1 MPKFTRSSVEAVRD
15 AVDMVDLVSA
25 RTELRKAGARS
36 YVGICPFHEE
46 RSPSFSVE
54 PVEKLYHCFGC
65 QAGGDA
71 FNFVMEIEGIGFS
84 EAVELLAQRYGV
96 QLELEAEDPRDAERR
111 RARERLLE
119 LLERTA
125 AFYVRYLW
133 DSHEARHAREYLLG
147 RGLQEAALREFRVGY
162 APSKWDHV
170 LLASRRAGFG
180 NREIYDAGLATRS
193 QGGRIY
199 DRFRGR
205 ITFPLCDARGRV
217 LGFGARAMEESRGA
231 KYVNTPENDIF
242 HKGRVLFGADLAR
255 ASAARA
261 GRVVAVE
268 GYTDVIALH
277 QAGLRNCVGI
287 MGTALTE
294 EQVAE
299 LSRLAQ
305 TVLLALDSDSA
316 GQEAMLRAARVAE
329 GRNLEL
335 RVVPLPQGSDPADIG
350 GEPGGAARLGELVDA
365 SVPFVRFRV
374 DRALATGD
382 LRGGEGKDQVIAEL
396 RPVFATLPPSVLREE
411 LLALVAD
418 RLELSVELLVS
429 LLARGD
435 ALARP
440 AAGRPAGRP
449 EGSAPAR
456 ETVVLTGQER
466 AERELLAYCIAYPDA
481 GAQVLAGLDLERDLT
496 VELTRRAALH
506 LREHLADPGA
516 GVEDAELAALLT
528 GLKVRA
534 RSPELRRGGLEVQ
547 RLALL
552 RGSLERDIAAARRA
566 GEGIAGLARR
576 REELRQA
583 YDDAVDRSLEQDRQ
597 PTG

>member
-1 MPKFTRSSVEAVRD
+1 MPRFTRSSVEAVRD

-71 FNFVMEIEGIGFS
+71 FKFVQEIEGVGFS

-96 QLELEAEDPRDAERR
+96 QVEVEAEDPRDAERR
-111 RARERLLE
+111 QARERLLE

-133 DSHEARHAREYLLG
+133 DSREARHARGYLLE
-147 RGLQEAALREFRVGY
+147 RGLQEATLREFRVGY
-162 APSKWDHV
+162 APSAWDKV
-170 LLASRRAGFG
+170 LLASRKAGFG
-180 NREIYDAGLATRS
+180 NREIYDAGLATRNDS
-193 QGGRIY
+193 GRIY

-205 ITFPLCDARGRV
+205 ITFPLCDSRGRV
-217 LGFGARAMEESRGA
+217 LGFGARAMGEARGA

-268 GYTDVIALH
+268 GYTDVLALH

-294 EQVAE
+294 DQVGE

-316 GQEAMLRAARVAE
+316 GHEAMLRAARVAD
-329 GRNLEL
+329 GRKLEL
-335 RVVPLPQGSDPADIG
+335 RVVALPQGKDPADLV
-350 GEPGGAARLGELVDA
+350 GEPGGAARLAELVEE
-365 SVPFVRFRV
+365 SIPFVRFRV
-374 DRALATGD
+374 ERALATGD
-382 LRGGEGKDQVIAEL
+382 LRSAEGKDAVIAEL
-396 RPVFATLPPSVLREE
+396 RPVFAAIPPSVLREE
-411 LLALVAD
+411 LLVLAAD
-418 RLELSVELLVS
+418 RMSLSTELLTSLLGRGGRLAAPQMRDGAGRAPTRLPAQELS
-429 LLARGD
+429 
-435 ALARP
+435 
-440 AAGRPAGRP
+440 
-449 EGSAPAR
+449 
-456 ETVVLTGQER
+456 
-466 AERELLAYCIAYPDA
+466 EREFLAYCIAYPELGRPALADLDVERDFTA
-481 GAQVLAGLDLERDLT
+481 TSTRAAAAFLRDHAPSEPVEDPELAGVLNS
-496 VELTRRAALH
+496 
-506 LREHLADPGA
+506 LR
-516 GVEDAELAALLT
+516 
-528 GLKVRA
+528 VRA
-534 RSPELRRGGLEVQ
+534 SAPEITRGRFDVQ
-547 RLALL
+547 RLQLALG
-552 RGSLERDIAAARRA
+552 RIKRDIDAAPA
-566 GEGIAGLARR
+566 GAKTALAKR
-576 REELRQA
+576 REELHRA
-583 YDDAVDRSLEQDRQ
+583 YDDAMDRALEQDRL
-597 PTG
+597 PAE

>member
-1 MPKFTRSSVEAVRD
+1 MPRFTRSSVEAVRD

-71 FNFVMEIEGIGFS
+71 FKFVQEIEGVGFS

-96 QLELEAEDPRDAERR
+96 QVEVEAEDPRDAERR
-111 RARERLLE
+111 QARERLLE

-133 DSHEARHAREYLLG
+133 DSREARHARGYLLE
-147 RGLQEAALREFRVGY
+147 RGLQEATLREFRVGY
-162 APSKWDHV
+162 APSAWDKV
-170 LLASRRAGFG
+170 LLASRKAGFG
-180 NREIYDAGLATRS
+180 NREIYDAGLATRNDS
-193 QGGRIY
+193 GRIY

-205 ITFPLCDARGRV
+205 ITFPLCDSRGRV
-217 LGFGARAMEESRGA
+217 LGFGARAMGEARGA

-268 GYTDVIALH
+268 GYTDVLALH

-294 EQVAE
+294 DQVGE

-316 GQEAMLRAARVAE
+316 GHEAMLRAARVAD
-329 GRNLEL
+329 GRKLEL
-335 RVVPLPQGSDPADIG
+335 RVVALPQGKDPADLV
-350 GEPGGAARLGELVDA
+350 GEPGGAARLAELVEE
-365 SVPFVRFRV
+365 SIPFVRFRV
-374 DRALATGD
+374 ERALATGD
-382 LRGGEGKDQVIAEL
+382 LRSAEGKDAVIAEL
-396 RPVFATLPPSVLREE
+396 RPVFAAIPPSVLREE
-411 LLALVAD
+411 LLVLAAD
-418 RLELSVELLVS
+418 RMSLSTDLLTSLLGRGGRLAAPQVRDGAGRAPTRLPAQELS
-429 LLARGD
+429 
-435 ALARP
+435 
-440 AAGRPAGRP
+440 
-449 EGSAPAR
+449 
-456 ETVVLTGQER
+456 
-466 AERELLAYCIAYPDA
+466 EREFLAYCIAYPELGGPALADLDVERDFTA
-481 GAQVLAGLDLERDLT
+481 ASTRAAAAFLRDHAPSEPVEDPELAGVLNS
-496 VELTRRAALH
+496 
-506 LREHLADPGA
+506 LR
-516 GVEDAELAALLT
+516 
-528 GLKVRA
+528 VRA
-534 RSPELRRGGLEVQ
+534 SAPEITRGRFDVQ
-547 RLALL
+547 RLQLALG
-552 RGSLERDIAAARRA
+552 RIKRDIDAAPA
-566 GEGIAGLARR
+566 GAKTALAKR
-576 REELRQA
+576 REELHRA
-583 YDDAVDRSLEQDRQ
+583 YDDAMDRALEQDRL
-597 PTG
+597 PAE

>member
-1 MPKFTRSSVEAVRD
+1 MPRFTRSSVEAVRD

-71 FNFVMEIEGIGFS
+71 FKFVQEIEGVGFS

-96 QLELEAEDPRDAERR
+96 QVEVEAEDPRDAERR
-111 RARERLLE
+111 QARERLLE

-133 DSHEARHAREYLLG
+133 DSREARHARGYLLE
-147 RGLQEAALREFRVGY
+147 RGLQEATLREFRVGY
-162 APSKWDHV
+162 APSAWDKV
-170 LLASRRAGFG
+170 LLASRKAGFG
-180 NREIYDAGLATRS
+180 NREIYDAGLATRNDS
-193 QGGRIY
+193 GRIY

-205 ITFPLCDARGRV
+205 ITFPLCDSRGRV
-217 LGFGARAMEESRGA
+217 LGFGARAMGEARGA

-268 GYTDVIALH
+268 GYTDVLALH

-294 EQVAE
+294 DQVGE

-316 GQEAMLRAARVAE
+316 GHEAMLRAARVAD
-329 GRNLEL
+329 GRKLEL
-335 RVVPLPQGSDPADIG
+335 RVVALPQGKDPADLV
-350 GEPGGAARLGELVDA
+350 GEPGGAARLAELVEE
-365 SVPFVRFRV
+365 SIPFVRFRV
-374 DRALATGD
+374 ERALATGD
-382 LRGGEGKDQVIAEL
+382 LRSAEGKDAVIAEL
-396 RPVFATLPPSVLREE
+396 RPVFAAIPPSVLREE
-411 LLALVAD
+411 LLVLAAD
-418 RLELSVELLVS
+418 RMSLSTELLTSLLGRGGRLAAPQVRDGAGRAPTRLPAQELS
-429 LLARGD
+429 
-435 ALARP
+435 
-440 AAGRPAGRP
+440 
-449 EGSAPAR
+449 
-456 ETVVLTGQER
+456 
-466 AERELLAYCIAYPDA
+466 EREFLAYCIAYPELGGPALADLDVERDFTA
-481 GAQVLAGLDLERDLT
+481 ASTRAAAAFLRDHAPSEPVEDPELAGVLNS
-496 VELTRRAALH
+496 
-506 LREHLADPGA
+506 LR
-516 GVEDAELAALLT
+516 
-528 GLKVRA
+528 VRA
-534 RSPELRRGGLEVQ
+534 SAPEITRGRFDVQ
-547 RLALL
+547 RLQLALG
-552 RGSLERDIAAARRA
+552 RIKRDIYAAPA
-566 GEGIAGLARR
+566 GAKTALAKR
-576 REELRQA
+576 REELHRA
-583 YDDAVDRSLEQDRQ
+583 YDDAMDRALEQDRL
-597 PTG
+597 PAE